1 MKLLTILLL
10 RLQVKLATK
19 RKNKF
24 NESFIVRAY
33 DDMIKSYNTS
43 IIFLEAKIDSK
54 KKK

>member
-1 MKLLTILLL
+1 MKLLIIILL
-10 RLQVKLATK
+10 RLQVKLAIK

-24 NESFIVRAY
+24 KETFILRAY

-43 IIFLEAKIDSK
+43 IIFLEAQIDSK